1 VRAALKLKQELDRR
15 KARELELLNFV
26 SNRGDR
32 RAGTMIDEATGLFV
46 GEAAEAYLS
55 AASSG
60 ENGAVI
66 SILALTLDRFD
77 GFRSAN
83 GEGAA
88 RKALAQV
95 ARAVRRL
102 AATIGTVT
110 AAYRNGTIIIVAP
123 ELEAA
128 PARDLGETL
137 RATVAKL
144 RLPNSE
150 AVASDHVTASV
161 AAITGRVKQAVD
173 RVQLLTQAVSRVQ
186 DAASAGGDRVLAM
199 SM

>member
-1 VRAALKLKQELDRR
+1 
-15 KARELELLNFV
+15 
-26 SNRGDR
+26 
-32 RAGTMIDEATGLFV
+32 
-46 GEAAEAYLS
+46 
-55 AASSG
+55 
-60 ENGAVI
+60 
-66 SILALTLDRFD
+66 
-77 GFRSAN
+77 
-83 GEGAA
+83 
-88 RKALAQV
+88 V